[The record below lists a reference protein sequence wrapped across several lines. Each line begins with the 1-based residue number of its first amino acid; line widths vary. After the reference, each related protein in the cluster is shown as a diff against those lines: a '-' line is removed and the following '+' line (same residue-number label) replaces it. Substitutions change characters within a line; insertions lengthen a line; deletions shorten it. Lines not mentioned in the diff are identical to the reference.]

1 MSGGFNALKSLIR
14 QNLRVCERV
23 ELFTQLQFRKSTKET
38 WRSLERM
45 QSRYYEIS

>member
-23 ELFTQLQFRKSTKET
+23 ELFTQLQFRKSAKET
-38 WRSLERM
+38 WSLW
-45 QSRYYEIS
+45 SACKNRYYEIS